1 MAETAA
7 ELARFLRGESDPAAF
22 PHREHVRMGFEIL
35 RRHSF
40 VEAAL
45 HYSQALRAM
54 LERADKSHAFHQTIT
69 LAFLSLIAERLE
81 TAAYAD
87 FEAFE
92 RVNPDL
98 IDQSALSRW
107 YGPERLG
114 LEVARRTFVL
124 PEPAR

>member
-1 MAETAA
+1 MS
-7 ELARFLRGESDPAAF
+7 ELARFLRGEFDPGAF
-22 PHREHVRMGFEIL
+22 LHRDHVRMGYEVL

-54 LERADKSHAFHQTIT
+54 LERAGKSRAFHQTVT
-69 LAFLSLIAERLE
+69 LAFLSIISERME
-81 TAAYAD
+81 AASYAD

-92 RVNPDL
+92 RANPDL
-98 IDQSALSRW
+98 LDKSALGRW